1 MSARFAKKTG
11 LIDNV
16 VPQRHLKR
24 AAIQLIETRPAK
36 SQPSFIHKMATF
48 GLVRPLIAHFMKKM
62 VSGKAH
68 KKQYPAPFVLIDHW
82 KKYADMPTEMYLNEA
97 RSVAQLITGST
108 SKNLVRV
115 YLLQE
120 QLKTLGNKKDFTPR
134 HVHVIGAGI
143 MGGDIAIWCAL
154 KGFQVTLQD
163 QRAEAIGPVIKRA
176 HTLYKKKLKS
186 TALINEAM
194 DRLQPDTHGTG
205 VKRADVVIEAIFEN
219 IEVKQNLYREIEP
232 LLKKGALLA
241 TNTSSIPLET
251 LGEALKQPDRLV
263 GLHFFNPVSFMQLVE
278 VVKTENTSPTTLKK
292 AFAFSRHIDRLPLPV
307 KSSPGFLVNRV
318 LMPYLMEA
326 VVLESEGVPGVL
338 IDKAAKKFGMP
349 MGPIELADI
358 VGLDICLSVG
368 KILAQTRD
376 DIKIPGRIQQLV
388 DSGHL
393 GKKTGRGFY
402 AHYKGRTIKPEIPT
416 GFHEPADLAGR
427 LVLRLL
433 NECVAC
439 IRDEVV
445 ETTDFLDAGIVY
457 GTGFAPFRGG
467 PVQHIKNSGVEKQFK
482 ALSDLEI
489 RHGKRFIADDG
500 WQPLLNNKIS

>member
-1 MSARFAKKTG
+1 
-11 LIDNV
+11 
-16 VPQRHLKR
+16 
-24 AAIQLIETRPAK
+24 
-36 SQPSFIHKMATF
+36 
-48 GLVRPLIAHFMKKM
+48 
-62 VSGKAH
+62 
-68 KKQYPAPFVLIDHW
+68 
-82 KKYADMPTEMYLNEA
+82 
-97 RSVAQLITGST
+97 
-108 SKNLVRV
+108 
-115 YLLQE
+115 
-120 QLKTLGNKKDFTPR
+120 
-134 HVHVIGAGI
+134 
-143 MGGDIAIWCAL
+143 
-154 KGFQVTLQD
+154 
-163 QRAEAIGPVIKRA
+163 
-176 HTLYKKKLKS
+176 
-186 TALINEAM
+186 
-194 DRLQPDTHGTG
+194 
-205 VKRADVVIEAIFEN
+205 
-219 IEVKQNLYREIEP
+219 
-232 LLKKGALLA
+232 
-241 TNTSSIPLET
+241 
-251 LGEALKQPDRLV
+251 
-263 GLHFFNPVSFMQLVE
+263 
-278 VVKTENTSPTTLKK
+278 
-292 AFAFSRHIDRLPLPV
+292 
-307 KSSPGFLVNRV
+307 
-318 LMPYLMEA
+318 MEA